1 MDQHLCQNIFIPASN
16 ILTEVPHQTKLQ
28 HGGNLHHPM
37 QSKNVRGVLIHCLLT
52 LAPGFLAGSL
62 SLPITLWGPTK
73 KAFCVNSICWCKEEN
88 KNIGLIEPSTWNKR
102 AMTILNQ
109 ACLYYQKHIYIA
121 ILFISAHGSFLLE
134 TSGWALCTHREAC
147 KLKQCPS

>member
-28 HGGNLHHPM
+28 RGGNLHHPM

-73 KAFCVNSICWCKEEN
+73 KAFCANSTCWCKEEN
-88 KNIGLIEPSTWNKR
+88 KNIGLEP
-102 AMTILNQ
+102 IVLLF
-109 ACLYYQKHIYIA
+109 LYLEQEGNDNPKSSM
-121 ILFISAHGSFLLE
+121 FILLE
-134 TSGWALCTHREAC
+134 AHLYCYIVYI
-147 KLKQCPS
+147 CPWGFFIRNIWLSTLHP